1 MDKKNKKKN
10 IRFMLGNT
18 NSQGK
23 PNNMINSTTPNQPK
37 NYGNLNTFV
46 KNHQNEIKKSSLK
59 SIGNLHKKILILYAC
74 HTNNPI
80 KSRYFHQ
87 NFNFLSKI
95 PNSDLVVINSKDI
108 PNVNVLENY
117 YKNLCLKYFTIHN
130 NKFLDFGKWLYGLE
144 NINLS
149 GYHYITFVNDSIV
162 IEKPI
167 DFYFTILRSKNFDL
181 YGFNNST
188 QTRLHIQTYLFSIKQ
203 EVINKFKNFIKN
215 SGSKINNNQ
224 ESVIMNLEVKLTD
237 IYPKYKNFINT
248 RQFPEH
254 KGKNIF
260 FNHDFLFFQ
269 LKKNGLFPFFK
280 IKRIK
285 N

>member
-1 MDKKNKKKN
+1 MDNKNKKKYT
-10 IRFMLGNT
+10 RFLLGNINNQG
-18 NSQGK
+18 NSKNIVNPQSSNP
-23 PNNMINSTTPNQPK
+23 PNK
-37 NYGNLNTFV
+37 YGNLNTFV
-46 KNHQNEIKKSSLK
+46 KNHHNEIKKCNSK

-74 HTNNPI
+74 HTNNNL
-80 KSRYFHQ
+80 KLKYFKQ
-87 NFNFLSKI
+87 NFNYLNKI

-108 PNVNVLENY
+108 PNVSLLENY
-117 YKNLCLKYFTIHN
+117 YKNQCFQFFTIPN

-149 GYHYITFVNDSIV
+149 SYHYITFINDSII
-162 IEKPI
+162 IENPI
-167 DFYFTILRSKNFDL
+167 DFYFTLLRTKNFDL

-203 EVINKFKNFIKN
+203 EVINKFKHFIKN
-215 SGSKINNNQ
+215 AGPKINNNQ

-237 IYPKYKNFINT
+237 LYPKYKNFINT

-260 FNHDFLFFQ
+260 FNHDYLFFQ
-269 LKKNGLFPFFK
+269 LKKNGLFPFYK

>member
-1 MDKKNKKKN
+1 MDNKNKKKYT
-10 IRFMLGNT
+10 RFLLGNI
-18 NSQGK
+18 NNQGK
-23 PNNMINSTTPNQPK
+23 PKNMVNPQTSNPPNK
-37 NYGNLNTFV
+37 YGNLNTFV
-46 KNHQNEIKKSSLK
+46 KNHHNEIKKCNSK
-59 SIGNLHKKILILYAC
+59 SFGNLHKKILILYAC
-74 HTNNPI
+74 HTNNNL
-80 KSRYFHQ
+80 KLKYFNQ
-87 NFNFLSKI
+87 NFNYLNKI
-95 PNSDLVVINSKDI
+95 PNSDLVVINSKEI
-108 PNVNVLENY
+108 PNVNILENY
-117 YKNLCLKYFTIHN
+117 YKNQCFKFFTIPN

-149 GYHYITFVNDSIV
+149 CYHYITFINDSII
-162 IEKPI
+162 IENPI
-167 DFYFTILRSKNFDL
+167 DFYFTLLRTKNFDL

-203 EVINKFKNFIKN
+203 EVINKFKHFIKN
-215 SGSKINNNQ
+215 AGPKINNNQ

-237 IYPKYKNFINT
+237 LYPKYKNFINT

-260 FNHDFLFFQ
+260 FNHDYLFFQ